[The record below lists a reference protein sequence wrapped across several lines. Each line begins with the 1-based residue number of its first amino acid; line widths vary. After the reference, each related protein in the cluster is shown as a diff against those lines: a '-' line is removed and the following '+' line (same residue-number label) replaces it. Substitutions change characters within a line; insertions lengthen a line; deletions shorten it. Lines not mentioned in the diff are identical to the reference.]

1 MRRSYLIFTLLLA
14 LTATGCQPLEQTAR
28 DGIAAFSG
36 FLVQAQDHHEVECK
50 AAPTKSLC
58 VSINKA
64 GDVLN
69 MARGLSKVYCSGTPK
84 AGDQPFLAGGP
95 CAADKSVEPRL
106 RAAMSEMQKLFPVI
120 KDLAK

>member
-1 MRRSYLIFTLLLA
+1 MRRSYLILTLLLA
-14 LTATGCQPLEQTAR
+14 LAATGCQSLEQTAR
-28 DGIAAFSG
+28 DGIAAFYG

-50 AAPTKSLC
+50 ATPTKTLC

-69 MARGLSKVYCSGTPK
+69 VARGTFKVYCSGTPK
-84 AGDQPFLAGGP
+84 PAEQPFLAGGP

-106 RAAMSEMQKLFPVI
+106 RAAMSEMQKLLPVI